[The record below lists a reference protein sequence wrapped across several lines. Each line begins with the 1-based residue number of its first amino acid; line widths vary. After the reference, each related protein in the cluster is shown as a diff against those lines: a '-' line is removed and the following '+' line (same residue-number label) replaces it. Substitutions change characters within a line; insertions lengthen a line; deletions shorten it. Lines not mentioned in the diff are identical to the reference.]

1 MDLSQKNTGVL
12 PVTTFVFRKFYFS
25 LRTLYKELIWRTKEL
40 IWRTNYPDIHM
51 TNIANF
57 GWKMLMSAELI
68 GFATLFISFRSSLV
82 KVKVY

>member
-25 LRTLYKELIWRTKEL
+25 LRTLYKEL